1 MSLSAAHLCS
11 IHTFCASLMYRF
23 TRILYTGAQPCSR
36 VQCHLLPA
44 ARRRLAI
51 HETFASLVELIAGSI
66 NNDALHAANS
76 AQNSD
81 DDSSEDTEPGCPE
94 VPAAWARLLDGQPE
108 HGGKAVGRGT
118 KAQSTNEP
126 QQVSKER
133 DCHSC
138 MHGPQSHA
146 ENKKLAIMRG
156 NHKMSMLRIQQ
167 LCSNCYTLQSSS
179 QTGACRG
186 PQQRRGVVIP
196 MKATMMM

>member
-1 MSLSAAHLCS
+1 MCKMSSRMSKTFCTSLFCPALTKWKLSHVIWTTASHQHCKNKDSVMSLSAAHLCV
-11 IHTFCASLMYRF
+11 IHTFCASLVFRF
-23 TRILYTGAQPCSR
+23 TRVLHTGAHPCSR
-36 VQCHLLPA
+36 VQCHLLSA

-51 HETFASLVELIAGSI
+51 NQTFASLVELIAGSI

-138 MHGPQSHA
+138 MHSRQSHD
-146 ENKKLAIMRG
+146 
-156 NHKMSMLRIQQ
+156 
-167 LCSNCYTLQSSS
+167 
-179 QTGACRG
+179 
-186 PQQRRGVVIP
+186 
-196 MKATMMM
+196 